1 MRNLISFFIF
11 ILFACLGMWWYYS
24 CNWCLGNKDEGS
36 TIVKEQIDPAIEAKA
51 KKAYEDSIAL
61 AHGLYAKDI
70 ENMDVFR
77 YPKNIQINNS
87 NFDVFIPESLNGFE
101 NKIANYLGQHQDQDL
116 IIYGYETSTER
127 EADSL
132 TGISRANFIKD
143 ILVNTG
149 GVNKDRILTK
159 AKLHTYDYDANG
171 TYNGGILLNFHKI
184 DESRIE
190 EIEKGIANKTL
201 YSSFGSKDFKP
212 DATLS
217 NYALELKNYLTKY
230 PDKKVLITG
239 HTDNIGDTKS
249 NQLFGLKRAQ
259 NVRDYLT
266 SQGIPSDKFTAKS
279 KGELS
284 PIAPNDTQENRAKN
298 RRIEIIVN

>member
-1 MRNLISFFIF
+1 
-11 ILFACLGMWWYYS
+11 MWWYYS

-36 TIVKEQIDPAIEAKA
+36 TIVKEQIDSAIEAKA

-70 ENMDVFR
+70 ENTDVFR

-87 NFDVFIPESLNGFE
+87 NFDVFIPEGLNGFE

-116 IIYGYETSTER
+116 IIYGYETSIER
-127 EADSL
+127 ETDSL

-159 AKLHTYDYDANG
+159 AKLHAYDYDTDG

-184 DESRIE
+184 DESRIK

-239 HTDNIGDTKS
+239 HTDNVGDTKS
-249 NQLFGLKRAQ
+249 NQFFGLKRAQ

-266 SQGIPSDKFTAKS
+266 SQGIPSDKLTAKS

-284 PIAPNDTQENRAKN
+284 PIVPNDTQENRAKN